1 MRSIYILLLSL
12 FLSPVISTAQ
22 KVIPLYSTVIPNARA
37 YPDKEHSN
45 STNDVVF
52 RVSKPELFVFLPDPS
67 ISTGTAVI
75 ICPGGGY
82 GGLVIDR
89 EGYDI
94 ARRFVKEGV
103 AGFVLKYRLPS
114 DSTMIDKSIGPLQ
127 DAQQAIKIIR
137 QRAKEWNINTN
148 QIGIMGFSAGGHLA
162 STAGTHFDRSYI
174 TNEND
179 INLRP
184 DFMILVY
191 PVISM
196 KDNIT
201 HKGTRNNL
209 LGKDP
214 SISQVN
220 NFSNET
226 RVNSQTPPAFI
237 SAASDDSAVSV
248 ANSID
253 FYDALLKNKI
263 SASMHIYAK
272 GGHGFLKLPPRDL
285 WMNELKYW
293 MKNNGWVK

>member
-1 MRSIYILLLSL
+1 MRCIYILLLSL
-12 FLSPVISTAQ
+12 FFAPVICTAQ
-22 KVIPLYSTVIPNARA
+22 KAIPLYPTVIPNSRT

-45 STNDVVF
+45 SAHDAVF
-52 RVSKPELFVFLPDPS
+52 NVSKPELFVFLPDPS

-82 GGLVIDR
+82 SALVIDR

-94 ARRFVKEGV
+94 ARRFAKEGV

-114 DSTMIDKSIGPLQ
+114 DSTMIDKFIGPLQ

-137 QRAKEWNINTN
+137 QHAKEWNINTN

-196 KDNIT
+196 KDDIT

-209 LGKDP
+209 LGRDP

-226 RVNSQTPPAFI
+226 QVNSRTPPAFI
-237 SAASDDSAVSV
+237 TAASDDSLVPV

-253 FYDALLKNKI
+253 FYDALLRNKI
-263 SASMHIYAK
+263 SGSMHIYAY
-272 GGHGFLKLPPRDL
+272 LC
-285 WMNELKYW
+285 
-293 MKNNGWVK
+293 

>member
-1 MRSIYILLLSL
+1 MRSVYFLLTLVFFTS
-12 FLSPVISTAQ
+12 VICSAQ
-22 KVIPLYSTVIPNARA
+22 KAIPLYPTVIPNSKT

-45 STNDVVF
+45 STNDAVF
-52 RVSKPELFVFLPDPS
+52 NVSKPELFVFLPDPS

-127 DAQQAIKIIR
+127 DAQQAMKVIR
-137 QRAKEWNINTN
+137 QKAKEWNINTN

-162 STAGTHFDRSYI
+162 STAGTHFDQAYI

-196 KDNIT
+196 KDKIT
-201 HKGTRNNL
+201 HQGTRNNL

-214 SISQVN
+214 SLSQVN

-226 RVNSQTPPAFI
+226 KVNSRTPPAFI
-237 SAASDDSAVSV
+237 TAASDDSAVSV
-248 ANSID
+248 TNSID
-253 FYDALLKNKI
+253 FYDALLKNKV

-285 WMNELKYW
+285 WVNELNYW